1 MSSHLFIGED
11 CWNQSSGSVGW
22 ALDVIAG
29 HVTNEAVAAELR
41 AFSSGLVFVEDFGRT
56 YGAEASEEIVHVIR
70 TKLRAAALAEPEGE
84 AREYTV
90 EIVDELVAM
99 AERWRG
105 FEVEA
110 G

>member
-11 CWNQSSGSVGW
+11 CWNCSSGTVGW
-22 ALDVIAG
+22 ALETIADN
-29 HVTNEAVAAELR
+29 VTNPAVAAELR
-41 AFSSGLVFVEDFGRT
+41 EFSSGLIFVEDFGRT
-56 YGAEASEEIVHVIR
+56 HGAAAAEEIVQVIR
-70 TKLRAAALAEPEGE
+70 TKLRPAALAEEKPEV
-84 AREYTV
+84 REYLV
-90 EIVDELVAM
+90 PIVDELVEM